1 MGKQAVALI
10 PDGLNVGFA
19 VSQKY
24 GNMSLTSVDIG
35 GRYPADLYDDKIN
48 NQLPVKEIKP

>member
-10 PDGLNVGFA
+10 PNGLNVGFA

-24 GNMSLTSVDIG
+24 GNMSLTSIDIG
-35 GRYPADLYDDKIN
+35 GRYPTYEYPQDEYH
-48 NQLPVKEIKP
+48 

>member
-35 GRYPADLYDDKIN
+35 GRYPAYEYPQDEYH
-48 NQLPVKEIKP
+48 